1 MITRE
6 ALSAK
11 RADNQ
16 KAYEKMLAMAYLN
29 LGAVQ
34 LCDQLLEIV
43 DTPAEAEDKP
53 AYEIVDLSEIKGE
66 GIENA

>member
-1 MITRE
+1 M
-6 ALSAK
+6 AK
-11 RADNQ
+11 RADCQ
-16 KAYEKMLAMAYLN
+16 KSYEKMLAMAHLN

-43 DTPAEAEDKP
+43 DTPAEANDGP
-53 AYEIVDLSEIKGE
+53 AILDLSDIKGE

>member
-1 MITRE
+1 VITRE

-11 RADNQ
+11 RAECQ
-16 KAYEKMLAMAYLN
+16 KSYEKMLAMAHLN

-43 DTPAEAEDKP
+43 DTPADPDDNP